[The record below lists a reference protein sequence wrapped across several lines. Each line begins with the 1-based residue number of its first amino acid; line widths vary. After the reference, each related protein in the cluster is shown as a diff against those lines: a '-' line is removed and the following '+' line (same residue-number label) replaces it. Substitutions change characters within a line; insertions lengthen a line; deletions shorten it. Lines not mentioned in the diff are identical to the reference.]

1 MPHIRCNRAVTSA
14 GFAIAVFSLLPAT
27 AAARLPT
34 LAWQLTH
41 SIQADPS
48 FSPDGKRM
56 VYLVVVAGKEQL
68 FTANVDGSD
77 PVQVTHDAIDHEDP
91 AWSLDGRRIAYVALS
106 GDSSRIWA
114 MDVDGTHA
122 RPLSPPDRKVIHP
135 RWNPDGRHLAWCTTD
150 DLDPPR
156 KNDAEIQQMDLA
168 TGKIEV
174 LLTGGINTYPAFSPD
189 GKFIAYRHFVGENSE
204 VFVADAN
211 GSNPRNITNSP
222 AFDGWP
228 AWSPGGKR
236 LAFSSNRNSSYQIHV
251 MDPDGSNVRLVAN
264 TEGRATYPQWRPDGK
279 AIYFSL
285 CRNVDYGA
293 GCEIM
298 VAPIGATDAIER
310 KQ

>member
-14 GFAIAVFSLLPAT
+14 GFALAVFSLLPAT

-122 RPLSPPDRKVIHP
+122 RPLSPR
-135 RWNPDGRHLAWCTTD
+135 
-150 DLDPPR
+150 
-156 KNDAEIQQMDLA
+156 
-168 TGKIEV
+168 
-174 LLTGGINTYPAFSPD
+174 
-189 GKFIAYRHFVGENSE
+189 IAR
-204 VFVADAN
+204 
-211 GSNPRNITNSP
+211 
-222 AFDGWP
+222 
-228 AWSPGGKR
+228 
-236 LAFSSNRNSSYQIHV
+236 
-251 MDPDGSNVRLVAN
+251 
-264 TEGRATYPQWRPDGK
+264 
-279 AIYFSL
+279 
-285 CRNVDYGA
+285 
-293 GCEIM
+293 
-298 VAPIGATDAIER
+298 
-310 KQ
+310 